1 MNPRRPAALA
11 TLALAL
17 LAGLAPASD
26 RPGSELY
33 PVRSD
38 ARPVM
43 LDGSVDEWPEGVVA
57 MADESFVYIRFRVD
71 GPPRAIQA
79 ADETLTILLDLDG
92 NAATGLQLPEPA
104 AAAELGADLR
114 IRLSPRGRNGLRG
127 GVEVHVFS
135 ADGRETRISHA
146 DAGFIVAPTHAAEPD
161 ERGEPGWYEA
171 RIARSALD
179 LRAPTERAERA
190 AERDAPRPQRG
201 ALPDTGVQGQ
211 PLDITPRGIPPLAWG
226 AGVILSKDE
235 QGELLG
241 WSDPFA
247 FHMPAPA
254 EPALSDF
261 IAPPKAVNAVR
272 VLSYNVERAAPNN
285 NPAPFARVITALQPD
300 IILVQEWDG
309 ASDSDLVS
317 WMQRHVGGEWNAV
330 SAPDRGVAIV
340 TRYSVVRSVT
350 EPVYAEEHV
359 PERPVRSV
367 TALLQTPIRDTVVT
381 SVHLKCCGGYMEAE
395 DHTRVAEAVAL
406 NTMIGSL
413 PRRFETTRIIGG
425 DLNLVGSTAPLI
437 TLAQGLDLD
446 ASELSVA
453 PAEVL
458 GDATQHTWARARS
471 SFSPGRLDY
480 ILYSDSNARVS
491 AAFTLDTSVLSDTAL
506 QTMGLHRTDSEA
518 SDHLP
523 MVVDYIAY

>member
-1 MNPRRPAALA
+1 MNPRRPALLA
-11 TLALAL
+11 SLALILA
-17 LAGLAPASD
+17 AGLAPASD
-26 RPGSELY
+26 RPGSAQF
-33 PVRSD
+33 PIRSE

-57 MADESFVYIRFRVD
+57 MADASYIYLRFRVD
-71 GPPRAIQA
+71 GPPRAIQS

-92 NAATGLQLPEPA
+92 NASTGLRLADPP

-114 IRLSPRGRNGLRG
+114 IRLSPRGRGGLRG
-127 GVEVHVFS
+127 GVEVHVIS

-146 DAGFIVAPTHAAEPD
+146 DAGFIVAPTHAVEPD

-171 RIARSALD
+171 RIARSVLN

-190 AERDAPRPQRG
+190 AERDAARPQRG

-211 PLDITPRGIPPLAWG
+211 PLDITPRGTPPLSWG

-235 QGELLG
+235 NGELLG

-247 FHMPAPA
+247 FRMPAQA

-261 IAPPKAVNAVR
+261 VAPPKAVNAVR

-285 NPAPFARVITALQPD
+285 NPAPFARVITALKPD

-309 ASDSDLVS
+309 ASDSDLVA

-330 SAPDRGVAIV
+330 SAPDRGVAIISRFNVVGAV
-340 TRYSVVRSVT
+340 TD
-350 EPVYAEEHV
+350 PVYAEEQV
-359 PERPVRSV
+359 TQRPVRSV
-367 TALLQTPIRDTVVT
+367 TAVLQTPIRDSVVT
-381 SVHLKCCGGYMEAE
+381 SVHLKCCGGYLGDE
-395 DHTRVAEAVAL
+395 DRTRVAEAVAI
-406 NTMIGSL
+406 NAMIAGL
-413 PRRFETTRIIGG
+413 QRRFETTRIVGG
-425 DLNLVGSTAPLI
+425 DINLVGSNTPLI

-446 ASELSVA
+446 GSELSVA

-458 GDATQHTWARARS
+458 GDASQHTWTRARS

-491 AAFTLDTSVLSDTAL
+491 AAFTLDTGVLSDASL
-506 QTMGLHRTDSEA
+506 EAMGLQRTDSEA

-523 MVVDYIAY
+523 LVVDYIAY